1 MYIFILSLIVLAA
14 DRLAKHLTI
23 RHLKPLGS
31 VELIPGIFRLSYVE
45 NRGAA
50 FGILQ
55 NHRWLFI
62 TLTIVISI
70 GIACYLVKYPKDD
83 ILRRLSLAIILGGAV
98 GNLID
103 RILYGYVVDM
113 LHATFV
119 NFPVFNIADSAVVCG
134 TLLLAYQLLFREQL
148 GLNANAS

>member
-1 MYIFILSLIVLAA
+1 MYILLFSLFVTVA
-14 DRLAKHLTI
+14 DRLVKHLSVK
-23 RHLKPLGS
+23 HLKPAGT
-31 VELIPGIFRLSYVE
+31 VELIPGVFSLSYVE

-62 TLTIVISI
+62 VLTIAISA
-70 GIACYLVKYPKDD
+70 GIAGYLIMHPKDD
-83 ILRRLSLAIILGGAV
+83 ILRRLSLAAILGGAL

-113 LHATFV
+113 LHATFI
-119 NFPVFNIADSAVVCG
+119 NFPVFNIADTAVVCG
-134 TLLLAYQLLFREQL
+134 TFLLAYQLLFRDSA
-148 GLNANAS
+148 GLNAKAS